1 MFLVGGTIL
10 SALPVKAQSM
20 MRHMAI
26 LLYLQMTHY
35 LLIPPRLKKGNQIMI
50 LKVLVVAFAS
60 VVGTVLKVGEAVEKE
75 KKKDE

>member
-1 MFLVGGTIL
+1 
-10 SALPVKAQSM
+10 
-20 MRHMAI
+20 
-26 LLYLQMTHY
+26 
-35 LLIPPRLKKGNQIMI
+35 MI